1 MNFKFQKINP
11 EAKAPERANDLDA
24 GYDLSCLEDFEI
36 YPFERALV
44 KTGIKVQLGR
54 EMYGRIAPRSGL
66 AFKKG
71 IDVLAGVVDAG
82 YTGELGVVLINLSD
96 EIVKFQ
102 KHDRIAQLIIEKCYD
117 INWIEVEEIK
127 DTERGEGGFGSSD
140 IPSLSDRRAVEV
152 RSFDDPA

>member
-44 KTGIKVQLGR
+44 KTGIKIQLGR
-54 EMYGRIAPRSGL
+54 ELYGRIAPRSGL

-82 YTGELGVVLINLSD
+82 YTGELGVVLVNLSD
-96 EIVKFQ
+96 EIVTFK

-117 INWIEVEEIK
+117 VNWIEVQEIN
-127 DTERGEGGFGSSD
+127 DTQRGEGGVGSSAV
-140 IPSLSDRRAVEV
+140 PCLSDKRAIEIT
-152 RSFDDPA
+152 SFDNPE

>member
-1 MNFKFQKINP
+1 M
-11 EAKAPERANDLDA
+11 
-24 GYDLSCLEDFEI
+24 
-36 YPFERALV
+36 
-44 KTGIKVQLGR
+44 
-54 EMYGRIAPRSGL
+54 
-66 AFKKG
+66 
-71 IDVLAGVVDAG
+71 
-82 YTGELGVVLINLSD
+82 LINLSD

-117 INWIEVEEIK
+117 VNWIEVEEIK

>member
-117 INWIEVEEIK
+117 VNWK
-127 DTERGEGGFGSSD
+127 
-140 IPSLSDRRAVEV
+140 L
-152 RSFDDPA
+152 

>member
-24 GYDLSCLEDFEI
+24 GYDLSCLEDFDI

-44 KTGIKVQLGR
+44 KTGIRVHLGR

-82 YTGELGVVLINLSD
+82 YRGELGVVLINLSD
-96 EIVKFQ
+96 EIVSFK
-102 KHDRIAQLIIEKCYD
+102 KHDRIAQLIVEKCYD
-117 INWIEVEEIK
+117 VNWIEVQEID

-140 IPSLSDRRAVEV
+140 IASLSDKRAVKLT
-152 RSFDDPA
+152 SFDNPA